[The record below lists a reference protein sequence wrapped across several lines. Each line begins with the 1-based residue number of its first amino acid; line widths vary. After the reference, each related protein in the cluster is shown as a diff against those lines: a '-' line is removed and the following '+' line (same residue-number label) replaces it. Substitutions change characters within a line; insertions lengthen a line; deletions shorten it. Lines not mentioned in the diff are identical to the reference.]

1 MLFTLLS
8 LEGDLN
14 LSFSFELNFG
24 GLILGK

>member
-1 MLFTLLS
+1 LLS